1 MTLAEQPFPFPDHAY
16 IIDQSSSIVKSPQK
30 CENISCKQKASAYL
44 PRAEDT
50 LILFKSTLASS
61 LIAVI
66 LLCSQPLA
74 AKEGSEAREQSQA
87 PEMTALSKLNDKFR
101 LLYGE
106 AKANV
111 LTDTKATPVI
121 ICYGDHMQ
129 LIFGDTRDQIS
140 FIPSSYTALRVIDH
154 IPLAIF
160 SLLQDNTDR
169 PLSAKAKADL
179 SELKELTAK
188 ARPELTSQHYGA
200 ATMARQNV
208 IIDKSMKF
216 IDSSLEAG
224 QVKSQNLNHFVEAL
238 RPEILQ
244 NAYEAISA
252 QLEKQDEKVAQ
263 WKVDLGPAWN
273 NVRVVIVSGHMP
285 REQNASF
292 QYFCKVLGVKREG
305 DKIVY
310 SEGPAEEKDALN
322 LLHTHMLDKKIAQS
336 FFTDRW
342 RMHRDLLSDGAARYL
357 RSHKL
362 AAK

>member
-1 MTLAEQPFPFPDHAY
+1 MTHFQ
-16 IIDQSSSIVKSPQK
+16 
-30 CENISCKQKASAYL
+30 
-44 PRAEDT
+44 
-50 LILFKSTLASS
+50 STLASGLS
-61 LIAVI
+61 ALI
-66 LLCSQPLA
+66 LLCAQPLA
-74 AKEGSEAREQSQA
+74 AKEASEAREQAQT
-87 PEMTALSKLNDKFR
+87 PEMTALTKLNEKFR

-106 AKANV
+106 AKAKV
-111 LTDTKATPVI
+111 LNTQSTPVI

-129 LIFGDTRDQIS
+129 LIFGDKRDQIS
-140 FIPSSYTALRVIDH
+140 FIPASYTALKVIDH

-160 SLLQDNTDR
+160 SLLQDNTDK
-169 PLSAKAKADL
+169 PLSAKVIGDL
-179 SELKELTAK
+179 TELKELTGR
-188 ARPELTSQHYGA
+188 ARPELPSQHYPA

-208 IIDKSMKF
+208 IIDKSMNF
-216 IDSSLEAG
+216 VDSILAAG
-224 QVKSQNLNHFVEAL
+224 QVSSKSLNNFVEAL
-238 RPEILQ
+238 RPEILE

-273 NVRVVIVSGHMP
+273 NLKVVIVSGHMP

-336 FFTDRW
+336 FFDDSW